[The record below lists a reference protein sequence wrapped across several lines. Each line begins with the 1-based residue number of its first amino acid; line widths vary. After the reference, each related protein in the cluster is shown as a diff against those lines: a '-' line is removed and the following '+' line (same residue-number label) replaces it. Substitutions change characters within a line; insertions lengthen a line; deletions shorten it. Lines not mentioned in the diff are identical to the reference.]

1 VLPGFAG
8 KPGTALQA
16 GCLGAV
22 APILG
27 HLWEKPVYWN
37 PEIETLSAEQLRQLQ
52 LERLRATLA
61 RALASPFY
69 RERLAASDLRPGD
82 LTSLEEVRR
91 LPFTTKEDLRA
102 RGPDFLT
109 VPRDLLVRL
118 HASSGT
124 TGQATVVY
132 YTRTDI
138 EAWAELVARS
148 MYMTGVRPGDVF
160 QNMMGYGL
168 FTGGLGFHYGGERL
182 GCLTIPAG
190 AGNSRRQV
198 QLMVQFQ
205 TTVLHIIPSYALYL
219 LNVFAEMGVDPRELP
234 VRIAFIGAE
243 PHSEDMRRRI
253 ETAYGL
259 KAYNSYGLS
268 EMNGPG
274 VAFEC
279 PEQNGMHVWEDAYL
293 LEVVDP
299 QTLETLPP
307 GVVGELVFTNLT
319 REGMPLIR
327 YRTRD
332 LASYEDAPCPCG
344 RAMRRISRIQ
354 GRTDDMIIIKGVNI
368 FPLQIEKVLMSL
380 PEVHTNYLVELSRHN
395 YNDIMTV
402 KVEVKES
409 FFKEDLRY
417 LTNLRKRITEALKSE
432 LLITP
437 VVELVEPNTLPVSE
451 GKALRILD
459 RRHEA

>member
-1 VLPGFAG
+1 M
-8 KPGTALQA
+8 
-16 GCLGAV
+16 
-22 APILG
+22 
-27 HLWEKPVYWN
+27 YWN
-37 PEIETLSAEQLRQLQ
+37 PEVETLPPEKLRELQ
-52 LERLRATLA
+52 LERLKATVA
-61 RALASPFY
+61 RASQSPFY
-69 RERLAASDLRPGD
+69 RERFSETGVRPEDLR
-82 LTSLEEVRR
+82 SLEDVRR
-91 LPFTTKEDLRA
+91 LPFTVKDDLRA
-102 RGPDFLT
+102 RGADFLT
-109 VPRDLLVRL
+109 VPKERLVRL

-124 TGQATVVY
+124 TGQATVIY
-132 YTRTDI
+132 YTRGDI
-138 EAWAELVARS
+138 EAWADLVARS

-198 QLMVQFQ
+198 QLMQQFQ

-219 LNVFAEMGVDPRELP
+219 LNVFAEMGVDPRELSL
-234 VRIAFIGAE
+234 RIAFIGAE
-243 PHSEDMRRRI
+243 PHTEDMRRRI
-253 ETAYGL
+253 EAAYGL

-279 PEQNGMHVWEDAYL
+279 PEQNGMHVWEDAFL

-299 QTLETLPP
+299 QTLEPVPP

-332 LASYEDAPCPCG
+332 LASYEDTPCPCG

-354 GRTDDMIIIKGVNI
+354 GRTDDMIILKGVNI
-368 FPLQIEKVLMSL
+368 FPMQIEKVLMAL
-380 PEVHTNYLVELSRHN
+380 PEVHTNYLVELSRRD

-409 FFKEDLRY
+409 FFKEDLKY
-417 LTNLRKRITEALKSE
+417 LTGLKKRLTEALKSE
-432 LLITP
+432 LLVTP

-451 GKALRILD
+451 GKALRIVD
-459 RRHEA
+459 RRQET

>member
-1 VLPGFAG
+1 M
-8 KPGTALQA
+8 
-16 GCLGAV
+16 
-22 APILG
+22 
-27 HLWEKPVYWN
+27 YWN
-37 PEIETLSAEQLRQLQ
+37 PEVETLPPEKLRELQ
-52 LERLRATLA
+52 LERLKATVA
-61 RALASPFY
+61 RASQSPFY
-69 RERLAASDLRPGD
+69 RERLNEAGLRPED
-82 LTSLEEVRR
+82 IQSLEDVRR
-91 LPFTTKEDLRA
+91 LPFTVKDDLRA

-109 VPRDLLVRL
+109 VPKERLVRL

-124 TGQATVVY
+124 TGQATVIY
-132 YTRTDI
+132 YTRGDI
-138 EAWAELVARS
+138 EAWADLVARS

-198 QLMVQFQ
+198 QLMQQFQ

-219 LNVFAEMGVDPRELP
+219 LNVFAELGVDPRELP
-234 VRIAFIGAE
+234 LRIAFIGAE
-243 PHSEDMRRRI
+243 PHTEDMRRRI
-253 ETAYGL
+253 EAAYGL

-279 PEQNGMHVWEDAYL
+279 PEQNGMHVWEDAFL

-299 QTLETLPP
+299 KTLEPLPP

-319 REGMPLIR
+319 REGMPLLR

-332 LASYEDAPCPCG
+332 LASYEETPCPCG
-344 RAMRRISRIQ
+344 RAMRRLSRIQ

-368 FPLQIEKVLMSL
+368 FPMQIEKVLMAL
-380 PEVHTNYLVELSRHN
+380 PEVHTNYLVELSRRD

-409 FFKEDLRY
+409 FFKEDLKY
-417 LTNLRKRITEALKSE
+417 LTGLRKRITEALKSE
-432 LLITP
+432 LLVTP

-451 GKALRILD
+451 GKALRIVD
-459 RRHEA
+459 RRQEG